1 MNSCR
6 DWAFSN
12 SGLEV
17 GLPDFQLLM
26 FTKCNALPKRDM
38 VSKIFTIQWLCPR
51 FGLQDIDW
59 LCSQLWHVTAA
70 NQWTVVEIELLVTA
84 GWKWGCQTFSC
95 SCSQNV
101 MHCRKE
107 ICWTCLSKESMP
119 VVKSK
124 PPLPTRSLR
133 SLKAAVRSTSS
144 AICLHHAHP
153 FVAAKEKSTCL
164 MQGSKAFAQAVVVSK
179 ICYVRYSDCVED
191 LEYRRLI
198 VLSIVLC
205 DCCKRMNCFR
215 DWAFSNSGLEVGLP
229 AFQLLMFTKCDAL
242 PKGDLLDMF
251 VIPFLNSKHPLST
264 RSSRFLRAAVR
275 STSSSLCLH
284 PPHPSVATSEKGTCL
299 IQRSKAFGDGV
310 VVSKI
315 LYNTVLVLWVV
326 L

>member
-1 MNSCR
+1 MGWKWGCQPFSCHGR
-6 DWAFSN
+6 KLWRTAEKRYGLKAF
-12 SGLEV
+12 
-17 GLPDFQLLM
+17 
-26 FTKCNALPKRDM
+26 
-38 VSKIFTIQWLCPR
+38 
-51 FGLQDIDW
+51 LQYSDCVQDLDYRILID
-59 LCSQLWHVTAA
+59 CAV
-70 NQWTVVEIELLVTA
+70 NQWTVVEIELLATV

-119 VVKSK
+119 VVKCQ

-133 SLKAAVRSTSS
+133 SLRAAVRSTSS

-215 DWAFSNSGLEVGLP
+215 DWAFSKIGLEVGLP

-242 PKGDLLDMF
+242 SKGDLFDMIRRVCF
-251 VIPFLNSKHPLST
+251 RIPFLPFLWEMPSIH
-264 RSSRFLRAAVR
+264 SRPEA
-275 STSSSLCLH
+275 
-284 PPHPSVATSEKGTCL
+284 
-299 IQRSKAFGDGV
+299 
-310 VVSKI
+310 
-315 LYNTVLVLWVV
+315 
-326 L
+326 